1 MLKFAEAEKQQ
12 MENNIDKRVG
22 YWLLIGAIMVMSMVV
37 IGGITRLTH
46 SGLSM
51 VDWKPISGTL
61 PPMNEAEWSA
71 EFENYK
77 SSPEFQK
84 INSHFTLEDF
94 KGIFFWEYFHR
105 LIGRVIGIV
114 FIVPFLYFLFTKK
127 LENRTLRRNLIL
139 IFFLGGLQGLIGWY
153 MVKSGLVNNPA
164 VSHYRLALH
173 LSTALL
179 LICCILW
186 TALSVFYPRINREYS
201 EIRKPLLLLLPVVA
215 IQIIYGAFVAGLK
228 AGYIFPSYPKMGPNW
243 IAPGIGQALE
253 SEGFISLIGNPL
265 TVQFIH
271 RWFAIIVVLL
281 VGYIFIK
288 GRKLALD
295 QSQQNINTALI
306 SMVGV
311 QFLLGVFTL
320 INAVPVSLGVLHQL
334 GAAVLLSIVITGIYF
349 NSFQIKK
356 APN

>member
-12 MENNIDKRVG
+12 MENNIDKRIG

-61 PPMNEAEWSA
+61 PPMNEAEWTA

-77 SSPEFQK
+77 SSPEFKK

-164 VSHYRLALH
+164 VSHYRLAMH

-186 TALSVFYPRINREYS
+186 TALSVFYPRINRKYS

-228 AGYIFPSYPKMGPNW
+228 AGYIFPSYPKMGSNW
-243 IAPGIGQALE
+243 VAPGIGQALE
-253 SEGFISLIGNPL
+253 NEGWISLIGNPL

-271 RWFAIIVVLL
+271 RWFAIVVVLL

-288 GRKLALD
+288 GKKIALN
-295 QSQQNINTALI
+295 QSQQKINTALI

-334 GAAVLLSIVITGIYF
+334 GAAILLSIVIIGIYF